1 MHASDRSDLWRKFR
15 FLSETLDE
23 IDDWVRSD
31 GQGDSRPRDRAGVPD
46 LLGSLLAK
54 KRVSIETVDLAR
66 EREGPREPG

>member
-1 MHASDRSDLWRKFR
+1 MHAPDRSDIWRKFR

-23 IDDWVRSD
+23 IDDWVEV
-31 GQGDSRPRDRAGVPD
+31 GHGDSRPRDRAGVPD

-66 EREGPREPG
+66 EREGRREPG